1 MKLSRHVKLLL
12 VVAVILSALPLT
24 ALSQRR
30 RAPGGAGRRQD
41 NTERKIDALLARMT
55 LEEKLG
61 QLQQL
66 GGDIGGRANPDLYEA
81 ARAGKLGST
90 LGIRGARNANDLQ
103 RAAVEN
109 SRLKIPLIFGFDVIH
124 GYRTIF
130 PIPLGE
136 AASFDP
142 AGAERAAHVAAA
154 EARAAGLH
162 WTFAP
167 MVDIARDA

>member
-1 MKLSRHVKLLL
+1 MRFASARFLL
-12 VVAVILSALPLT
+12 VVAVVLSSLPAGAQT
-24 ALSQRR
+24 QRR
-30 RAPGGAGRRQD
+30 RASAAGQHAQND
-41 NTERKIDALLARMT
+41 IERKIDALLARMT

-66 GGDIGGRANPDLYEA
+66 GGDVAGHANADLYDI
-81 ARAGKLGST
+81 ARRGLLGST
-90 LGIRGARNANDLQ
+90 LGVRGAHNANDLQ
-103 RAAVEN
+103 RAAVEG

-142 AGAERAAHVAAA
+142 ATAERSAYVAAT
-154 EARAAGLH
+154 EARAAGLTDH
-162 WTFAP
+162 
-167 MVDIARDA
+167 DAEKNSQTEAAI